1 MSKLRMMGAYF
12 GAIVAG
18 VAVSALIALAI
29 LIPASIASGKIGTS
43 QSEILGGFGA
53 IITIFILYFIYA
65 IPVSLITAAP
75 FTLICTSLIGIAWNA
90 THRNSIILG
99 ALCPLV
105 STAFFTM
112 LFIMPTTS
120 PPDPE
125 SNRFNDYI
133 LPALVVGVALIPSGA
148 VAGSVFW
155 RLGLRPKAS
164 PSKPAL
170 QVKS

>member
-1 MSKLRMMGAYF
+1 MSKLRMVRAYLGAVITGLMVF
-12 GAIVAG
+12 
-18 VAVSALIALAI
+18 ALIMLPIFLLPLMTSSETKFSTDAFLNGSVGSFI
-29 LIPASIASGKIGTS
+29 LILMFIGYG
-43 QSEILGGFGA
+43 L
-53 IITIFILYFIYA
+53 
-65 IPVSLITAAP
+65 PVSLITAAP

-164 PSKPAL
+164 PSKSAL